1 MIDPAPVQRWKASN
15 DLIWTQYDD
24 GDEWVVYDP
33 ASGDVH
39 LLTSSARVLWSLIS
53 KKSPQLNED
62 LAGALAC
69 ELARSPDEQLMS
81 MIQETLS
88 AMDRAGLI
96 RPIPWRESGLRP
108 PRR

>member
-1 MIDPAPVQRWKASN
+1 MTDPARVHRWKASS
-15 DLIWTQYDD
+15 DLLWTQYDD

-39 LLTSSARVLWSLIS
+39 LLTSSARALWSLIS
-53 KKSPQLNED
+53 KSPRSDED
-62 LAGALAC
+62 LAGALAS
-69 ELARSPDEQLMS
+69 ELARSPDDQLIS

-96 RPIPWRESGLRP
+96 RPIP
-108 PRR
+108 

>member
-1 MIDPAPVQRWKASN
+1 MTDPARDWRWKVPN

-53 KKSPQLNED
+53 KKSPQSDED
-62 LAGALAC
+62 LVGALAG
-69 ELARSPDEQLMS
+69 ELRRSQDEQLTS
-81 MIQETLS
+81 MIRETLS

-96 RPIPWRESGLRP
+96 RPIP
-108 PRR
+108 

>member
-1 MIDPAPVQRWKASN
+1 VTLPARVHRWKASS
-15 DLIWTQYDD
+15 DLIWTDYDD

-39 LLTSSARVLWSLIS
+39 LLTSSARVLWSVIS
-53 KKSPQLNED
+53 KKSPGSNED

-69 ELARSPDEQLMS
+69 ELALRPDEQLRS

-96 RPIPWRESGLRP
+96 RPIP
-108 PRR
+108 

>member
-1 MIDPAPVQRWKASN
+1 MTHPARVHRWKASN
-15 DLIWTQYDD
+15 DLIWTHYDD

-53 KKSPQLNED
+53 KKSPRSAED

-69 ELARSPDEQLMS
+69 ELARSPDEQLKS

-96 RPIPWRESGLRP
+96 RPIP
-108 PRR
+108 

>member
-1 MIDPAPVQRWKASN
+1 MTHSGRVHCWKASN
-15 DLIWTQYDD
+15 DLIWTHYDD

-33 ASGDVH
+33 TSGDVH

-53 KKSPQLNED
+53 KKSPQSDED

-69 ELARSPDEQLMS
+69 ELARPPDEQLVS
-81 MIQETLS
+81 MIQQTLS

-96 RPIPWRESGLRP
+96 RPIP
-108 PRR
+108 

>member
-1 MIDPAPVQRWKASN
+1 MTDPAWVRRWKASN

-53 KKSPQLNED
+53 KKSPQSNED
-62 LAGALAC
+62 LAAALAC
-69 ELARSPDEQLMS
+69 ELARPPDEQLVP

-96 RPIPWRESGLRP
+96 RPIP
-108 PRR
+108 

>member
-1 MIDPAPVQRWKASN
+1 MTHSARVLRWKASN
-15 DLIWTQYDD
+15 DLIWTHYDD

-39 LLTSSARVLWSLIS
+39 LLTSSAHVLWSLIS
-53 KKSPQLNED
+53 KKFPRSNED
-62 LAGALAC
+62 LVGALAC
-69 ELARSPDEQLMS
+69 ELARPPDEQLIS

-96 RPIPWRESGLRP
+96 RPTL
-108 PRR
+108 

>member
-1 MIDPAPVQRWKASN
+1 MTHPARVHRWKASN
-15 DLIWTQYDD
+15 DLIWTHYDD

-39 LLTSSARVLWSLIS
+39 LLTSSAHVLWSLIS
-53 KKSPQLNED
+53 KSPRSTAD

-69 ELARSPDEQLMS
+69 ELARSPDEQLKS
-81 MIQETLS
+81 MIQETVS

-96 RPIPWRESGLRP
+96 RPTP
-108 PRR
+108 